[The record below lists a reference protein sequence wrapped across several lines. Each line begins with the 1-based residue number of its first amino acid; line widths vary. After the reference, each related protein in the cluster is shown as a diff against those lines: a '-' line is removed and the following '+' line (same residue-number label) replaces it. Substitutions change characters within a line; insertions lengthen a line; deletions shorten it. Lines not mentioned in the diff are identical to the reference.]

1 MSEILAKHTQ
11 INTNRDNIDIMPQH
25 VTQMIHATFT
35 LFSWTD
41 DILHQTL
48 LLVLLANLHFSDWNS
63 RSLQCKFN
71 EMCRNW
77 VGQGLHLHSVIEA
90 WICNEQN
97 CGFNNI
103 TFFYSFDYCQTT
115 WNKQTNIQT
124 ETYPMHTT
132 PQQQPPHL
140 VLCNGLTCG
149 PCRAIYWRYV
159 A

>member
-1 MSEILAKHTQ
+1 
-11 INTNRDNIDIMPQH
+11 MPQH

-48 LLVLLANLHFSDWNS
+48 LIVLLANLHFSDWNS

-115 WNKQTNIQT
+115 WNKQTFRPRLTPCTQPHNNNH
-124 ETYPMHTT
+124 HTLCYVMAL
-132 PQQQPPHL
+132 PVVL
-140 VLCNGLTCG
+140 VEPFTGVMLPSSQRVHINS
-149 PCRAIYWRYV
+149 
-159 A
+159 